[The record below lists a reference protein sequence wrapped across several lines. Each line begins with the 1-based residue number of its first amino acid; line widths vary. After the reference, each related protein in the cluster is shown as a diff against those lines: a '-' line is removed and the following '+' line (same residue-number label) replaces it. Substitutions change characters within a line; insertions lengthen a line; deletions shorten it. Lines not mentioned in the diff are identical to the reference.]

1 LSLGDKSR
9 VHGPDRSGKLTFQ
22 GDRRAVP
29 QLPRPPA
36 GSAPHPCIRLALV
49 KRAGL
54 SVFQGCGRNGGSLIA
69 PEREL
74 EPSRARTSAVSC
86 RPARRGKLGV
96 HYAVSRPGRNQVRSL
111 ANSWRGEA

>member
-22 GDRRAVP
+22 GDRGPYLNSLDLLPARRHTLAYASLSSNERAC
-29 QLPRPPA
+29 RCFRAA
-36 GSAPHPCIRLALV
+36 GATAV
-49 KRAGL
+49 
-54 SVFQGCGRNGGSLIA
+54 SLIA